1 MFQYPRRWP
10 SDLNEARAVAE
21 VRGGTSGCSG
31 GRVRGEGN
39 SRRRRRGGAA
49 PPPPGRGAGGHPRRP
64 PCQVPGGV
72 LAGTPTA
79 HPARSREG
87 SGHLRLPE
95 AGTHGGHA
103 LGRCLAVAEDS
114 GRRPGGKPSRASDL
128 DFRRTHES
136 KGEAEH
142 RHEPV
147 TSSVPPRL
155 LP

>member
-39 SRRRRRGGAA
+39 SGRRWRGGT
-49 PPPPGRGAGGHPRRP
+49 HPHR
-64 PCQVPGGV
+64 PGGV

-79 HPARSREG
+79 HPARFREG

-114 GRRPGGKPSRASDL
+114 GRRPGGKASRASDL

-142 RHEPV
+142 RHERV
-147 TSSVPPRL
+147 TCSVPPRL

>member
-1 MFQYPRRWP
+1 MAPRGA
-10 SDLNEARAVAE
+10 LEAGSGVRETAE
-21 VRGGTSGCSG
+21 GG
-31 GRVRGEGN
+31 GEG
-39 SRRRRRGGAA
+39 G
-49 PPPPGRGAGGHPRRP
+49 PHPHR
-64 PCQVPGGV
+64 PGGV
-72 LAGTPTA
+72 LAGTPAA

-142 RHEPV
+142 RHERV
-147 TSSVPPRL
+147 TCSVPPRL
-155 LP
+155 VP

>member
-10 SDLNEARAVAE
+10 SDLNEAQAVAE

-39 SRRRRRGGAA
+39 SGRRRRGGA
-49 PPPPGRGAGGHPRRP
+49 HPHR
-64 PCQVPGGV
+64 PGGV
-72 LAGTPTA
+72 LAGTPAA

-142 RHEPV
+142 RHERV
-147 TSSVPPRL
+147 TCSVPPRL